1 MAAKVSASEILEQP
15 GGMRFSIRML
25 VFVGLAMVFDGFD
38 FMIVSF
44 TMPQIAAEMELGL
57 IATGSLASFSLIGML
72 AGGFFSGYLA
82 DRFGRKHV
90 LNVSIM
96 IYSVLTVPIFFVNSY
111 DLFALCRIFS
121 GVGVGAV
128 IPLSVTLV
136 SEYAPKSHRGAFVT
150 LTKMFMM
157 LGWVVAG
164 LTAMYV
170 VPHFGW
176 RLCYLIGGFPFL
188 YGIAMYFLVPES
200 VQWLMRKGR
209 TDEAVAIINRIASR
223 FDHPK
228 PGGYAAEDLAVTPAE
243 PKGQLRELLSPRY
256 RRVTIGIWLVAFTT
270 CALSYGLTNWLPT
283 VLVNSGYTVSSS
295 YGLTTLMN
303 ALGCVGAVC
312 AGVVADRIGRIR
324 STYLAIALAA
334 LSVIVTAFV
343 GLGAGLMVPAV
354 IFMGFAINYAY
365 TTPQPITIES
375 YPTEIRATGQAC
387 VTTVARI
394 GGLIIPVIIGG
405 ALQSGS
411 TFATVLLVFLV
422 PLALAA
428 VFTRFLIKDE
438 TNGASI
444 EELDTHA
451 YKSE

>member
-1 MAAKVSASEILEQP
+1 MRKVYVSEILEQP
-15 GGMRFSIRML
+15 GGLRFSIKIL
-25 VFVGLAMVFDGFD
+25 IFVGLAMVFDGFD

-44 TMPQIAAEMELGL
+44 TMPQISAEIELGL

-72 AGGFFSGYLA
+72 VGGFFSGYLA
-82 DRFGRKHV
+82 DKLGRKHV

-96 IYSVLTVPIFFVNSY
+96 IYSILTVPIFFVHSY

-136 SEYAPKSHRGAFVT
+136 SEYAPTDHRGAFVT

-157 LGWVVAG
+157 LGWVLAG
-164 LTAMYV
+164 LVAMYV
-170 VPHFGW
+170 VPRFGW
-176 RLCYLIGGFPFL
+176 RICYLIGGFPFI
-188 YGIAMYFLVPES
+188 YGIAMYFMIPES

-209 TDEAVAIINRIASR
+209 TAEAMRIINGINQKLA
-223 FDHPK
+223 HPH
-228 PGGYAAEDLAVTPAE
+228 PGGYEASEIAITPAE
-243 PKGQLRELLSPRY
+243 SKGQLRELLSRKY
-256 RRVTIGIWLVAFTT
+256 RRVTVGIWLVAFTT
-270 CALSYGLTNWLPT
+270 CALSYGLTNWMPT
-283 VLVNSGYTVSSS
+283 VLVNSGYTVTSS

-303 ALGCVGAVC
+303 ALGCLGALC
-312 AGVVADRIGRIR
+312 AGIVADRIGRIR

-334 LSVIVTAFV
+334 LSVVITAFM

-365 TTPQPITIES
+365 TTPQPITIEA

-394 GGLIIPVIIGG
+394 GGLIIPIIIGG

-411 TFATVLLVFLV
+411 TFATVLLVFLI

-428 VFTRFLIKDE
+428 LFTKVLIKDE
-438 TNGASI
+438 TKGTAI
-444 EELDTHA
+444 EDLDTLA
-451 YKSE
+451 YKS